1 MGRPLKKSLFGS
13 TAGNNIKVQFHNGTA
28 SKPGTIVSQKGS
40 RRFLCQ
46 DKAGV
51 RAVCILVDKA
61 AAALLPGEMSMSVKT
76 DAGTIKQVL
85 KISAHKLTTATGV
98 YPWNFSTST
107 ADGAVQV
114 EEAGVTDPGVD
125 TIPGTVDDVPLT
137 GATNLEGDVEA

>member
-28 SKPGTIVSQKGS
+28 SKPGTIVSQKGP

-85 KISAHKLTTATGV
+85 KISAHKLTTQLEFI
-98 YPWNFSTST
+98 N
-107 ADGAVQV
+107 
-114 EEAGVTDPGVD
+114 
-125 TIPGTVDDVPLT
+125 GTLARLLLT
-137 GATNLEGDVEA
+137 VLCKLKKLV